1 MRAHPLLERLAPGGR
16 TMCWLATRHWR
27 SVPTSGTRARLV
39 APHAPRAASK
49 PLLPAATRA
58 LPKKATTGSASVQFA
73 DPVVSVQVA
82 RAARP
87 FGLCAAV
94 RDACVLRCDASRWGR
109 SD

>member
-16 TMCWLATRHWR
+16 TRCWLATRHRR
-27 SVPTSGTRARLV
+27 SVPTSEMR
-39 APHAPRAASK
+39 APRAS
-49 PLLPAATRA
+49 LTRLDSA
-58 LPKKATTGSASVQFA
+58 PTWTLPKKATTGSASVQFA

-94 RDACVLRCDASRWGR
+94 RDASVFRSDASRWGH